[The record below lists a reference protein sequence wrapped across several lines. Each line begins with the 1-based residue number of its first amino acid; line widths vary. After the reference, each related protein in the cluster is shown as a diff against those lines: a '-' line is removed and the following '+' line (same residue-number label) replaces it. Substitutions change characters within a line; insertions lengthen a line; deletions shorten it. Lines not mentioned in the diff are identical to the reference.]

1 MATNGVT
8 NNKGEDDGMIH
19 VTDTGSHDNFGGNL
33 SHVKTG
39 MTISPELFE
48 KLYLT
53 PKTAAVGDFR
63 KRFANPTPLGLMG
76 FIISATT
83 FAAIMMGW
91 GGSTTLDGVAGIFFF
106 TGPVLLLLATIFEW
120 IMGNFF
126 SMMVMGMFS
135 VFWLSFGVLETPSW
149 GIAASYSANGDAA
162 AGAATV
168 GYNAAVALY
177 LLVWGFWLFTT
188 WIFTLKTNMIFA
200 SIFFFAFISSFLFS
214 AAYWKVSTGDYSMAT
229 KLQKTGGATFF
240 ILAILG
246 WYITVVMMAAEMR
259 ITIGLP
265 VGDLSHFW
273 PSAEGDLADMERG
286 EVKED

>member
-1 MATNGVT
+1 M
-8 NNKGEDDGMIH
+8 
-19 VTDTGSHDNFGGNL
+19 GGNL
-33 SHVKTG
+33 SYVKTG

-53 PKTAAVGDFR
+53 PKTPAVGDFR

-91 GGSTTLDGVAGIFFF
+91 GGSTTLVGVAGIFFF
-106 TGPVLLLLATIFEW
+106 TGPVLLLLALIFEW
-120 IMGNFF
+120 IMGNFL
-126 SMMVMGMFS
+126 SMMIMGMFG

-149 GIAASYSANGDAA
+149 AIAASYSPTGDAA
-162 AGAATV
+162 EGAASK

-188 WIFTLKTNMIFA
+188 WIFTLKTNTVFA
-200 SIFFFAFISSFLFS
+200 AIFFFAFISSFLFS
-214 AAYWKVSTGDYSMAT
+214 GAYWKVSTGDYGMAM
-229 KLQKTGGATFF
+229 KLQKAGGATFF
-240 ILAILG
+240 ILALLG
-246 WYITVVMMAAEMR
+246 YYITVVMMAAEMR
-259 ITIGLP
+259 MTISLP

-273 PSAEGDLADMERG
+273 PTHPGDLADMEQG
-286 EVKED
+286 EVKAE